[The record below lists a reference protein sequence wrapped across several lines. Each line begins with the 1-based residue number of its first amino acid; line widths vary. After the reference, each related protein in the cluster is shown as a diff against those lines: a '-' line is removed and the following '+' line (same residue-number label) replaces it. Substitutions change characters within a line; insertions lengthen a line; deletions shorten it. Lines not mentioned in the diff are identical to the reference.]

1 MLTDL
6 CKGVFNQILLKTTE
20 NDQKFQWMSKF
31 QNDYETFRKIFRF
44 MYFSEK

>member
-6 CKGVFNQILLKTTE
+6 CKGGFNQIVLKTTE
-20 NDQKFQWMSKF
+20 NDQMFQWMSKF
-31 QNDYETFRKIFRF
+31 QNDHETFRKIFRF